1 MMGTLRRKAP
11 LLRRT
16 ELQQKG
22 RLEPSRGTEIPAN
35 VRAEVHG
42 RDQGCVGPRA
52 GLPGPCDGPLTQ
64 DHVRS
69 SGGVGMKSPSEVWN
83 LVDLCAFGHHQWK
96 TEHPM
101 EARPLLL
108 AYLDRVEPR
117 AM

>member
-1 MMGTLRRKAP
+1 MALLRRTP

-16 ELQQKG
+16 ELKSKA
-22 RLEPSRGTEIPAN
+22 RLNPSRGTEIPPH
-35 VRAEVHG
+35 VRNYVHA
-42 RDQGCVGPRA
+42 RDFGCVGPRA

-69 SGGVGMKSPSEVWN
+69 SGGIGMKSPSEAWN
-83 LVDLCAFGHHQWK
+83 LVDLCWFGHHQWK
-96 TEHPM
+96 TEHPQ

-117 AM
+117 AL